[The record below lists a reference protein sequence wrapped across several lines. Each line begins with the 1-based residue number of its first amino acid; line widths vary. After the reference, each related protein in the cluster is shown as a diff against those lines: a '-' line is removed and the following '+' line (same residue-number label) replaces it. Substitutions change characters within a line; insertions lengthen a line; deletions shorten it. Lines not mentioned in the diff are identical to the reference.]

1 MQQIEMG
8 KNTVKRYDRYINLAF
23 EYHVAALLLWHSIV
37 DSPYLYNPCMFLARQ
52 TIELLLKG
60 LIYHDCRN
68 IVGAKIES
76 CKKRRSIDNTHNL
89 SALWDYC
96 VQNMQPRDLPSPDD
110 VSKIGKAIK
119 QFAKRDIDSTKY
131 RYPETK
137 NPCTNLKLEPIR
149 IDRNPTAF
157 PELGNTPPIVVSSQS
172 NKIGIVTSGATDL
185 KRGYE
190 VFELIE
196 MLSQMAEV

>member
-1 MQQIEMG
+1 MQQTEMG

-89 SALWDYC
+89 SALWDYY

-137 NPCTNLKLEPIR
+137 NPCTNLK
-149 IDRNPTAF
+149 
-157 PELGNTPPIVVSSQS
+157 
-172 NKIGIVTSGATDL
+172 
-185 KRGYE
+185 
-190 VFELIE
+190 
-196 MLSQMAEV
+196 